1 MKDKLIVPNEFLA
14 IAEEELRAG
23 KSVKILADGASM
35 LPFIIGGR
43 DYAEIVPLTED
54 EAPQLWNAYLFKYNG
69 KYIIHRF
76 IGKDGE
82 IYRMLGDGNLK
93 YEERVR
99 REDIIGVLSKIH
111 RPKGKPVDTTTKKW
125 RRTGKN
131 WNKFLPVR
139 RYLLAI
145 FRRLRRYGI
154 IE

>member
-14 IAEEELRAG
+14 IAEEELREG
-23 KSVKILADGASM
+23 KSVKILADGTSM

-43 DYAEIVPLTED
+43 DYAEIVPLPEN
-54 EAPQLWNAYLFKYNG
+54 EVPQLWNAYLFKYNG

-82 IYRMLGDGNLK
+82 IFRMLGDGNLK
-93 YEERVR
+93 YEERVS

-145 FRRLRRYGI
+145 YRRMRRYGF